1 MPSQSFFKTTPEPY
15 DIARILYHE
24 NASVSAEGLAWQQ
37 CEKSLR
43 SLSDYDK
50 YYILTHHIRPKEDYK
65 FPLVQ
70 KAGHTRKCCI
80 SMLSNDYVYSP
91 SSNSIFCLPCSLF
104 VPIDTNKKGLKN
116 RCQLSQF
123 VNIGCQN
130 YKKMHEKQQCH
141 NAAEYH
147 KEACFVAECIK
158 QRFEKPESTIKAQI
172 DCDLKSRYYI
182 YRHVLKRIAQV
193 IHFCGKQGIALRGH
207 IEDSGSPDDNP
218 GNFLALIKMFAAKD
232 TILQDHISKPLLR
245 NVTYIHH
252 RSQNEMIEVIGKSI
266 IQHDLLNEIKEAKIH
281 TILCD
286 EVTSSND
293 EIMSLCVRFVD
304 AKKQIREEFI
314 EFIHMERITGEVLFE
329 AVRDFYQKNDLR
341 ILKI

>member
-1 MPSQSFFKTTPEPY
+1 M
-15 DIARILYHE
+15 
-24 NASVSAEGLAWQQ
+24 
-37 CEKSLR
+37 
-43 SLSDYDK
+43 
-50 YYILTHHIRPKEDYK
+50 
-65 FPLVQ
+65 
-70 KAGHTRKCCI
+70 
-80 SMLSNDYVYSP
+80 
-91 SSNSIFCLPCSLF
+91 
-104 VPIDTNKKGLKN
+104 
-116 RCQLSQF
+116 
-123 VNIGCQN
+123 
-130 YKKMHEKQQCH
+130 
-141 NAAEYH
+141 
-147 KEACFVAECIK
+147 
-158 QRFEKPESTIKAQI
+158 
-172 DCDLKSRYYI
+172 
-182 YRHVLKRIAQV
+182 KRIAQV
-193 IHFCGKQGIALRGH
+193 IHFCGKQGIALRCH

-218 GNFLALIKMFAAKD
+218 GNFLALIKMFAAED

-314 EFIHMERITGEVLFE
+314 EFIHVERITVEKFFLKLFE
-329 AVRDFYQKNDLR
+329 IFTKKMTF